1 LKLQLEKENIV
12 LREKLQRE
20 GGFSKI
26 IRSSEALYYVL
37 LRVET
42 GFQSRGSRAGVPGVG
57 VPGFRVLLSS
67 ENVRLMVL

>member
-1 LKLQLEKENIV
+1 VSPDTYRLKLQLEKENIA

-37 LRVET
+37 LRVEP
-42 GFQSRGSRAGVPGVG
+42 GFQSRGAGVPG
-57 VPGFRVLLSS
+57 
-67 ENVRLMVL
+67 